1 MLLVFQIHVASVCS
15 KYFICF
21 QTYVAIVFYLDV
33 ASICSIV
40 FRCFIRMFVSV
51 SSGFYICLQWFSNVS
66 QAFLQVF
73 EMFTMVFKCF
83 SSVFASVSDV
93 CFKCFICLFFYVLHI
108 GCMWEATALQTMFE
122 AVRVTSTV
130 ARVTSVATWIHCW
143 CARS

>member
-93 CFKCFICLFFYVLHI
+93 CFKCFICLFFYVATI
-108 GCMWEATALQTMFE
+108 TSGCFKSRSDVTHRMHVGSDCTADN
-122 AVRVTSTV
+122 V
-130 ARVTSVATWIHCW
+130 
-143 CARS
+143 